1 MKLTRKGTCDACFMK
16 KHDGMCWILVAFTKY
31 PPLKK
36 KPRFLNKE
44 LFFLVMFSVQSQLYI
59 GSGSPPWKHQ
69 MMGRIE
75 DGEKLFTS
83 LQTLKMCRENGALNA
98 SLRRVAHRSTV
109 FKTRTSNAE

>member
-1 MKLTRKGTCDACFMK
+1 MMVCVGFWLLLQNT
-16 KHDGMCWILVAFTKY
+16 
-31 PPLKK
+31 PLKK

-44 LFFLVMFSVQSQLYI
+44 LFFFLVMFSVQSQLYI

-69 MMGRIE
+69 MMGRIQ

-83 LQTLKMCRENGALNA
+83 LQTLKMCLGNGALNA
-98 SLRRVAHRSTV
+98 SLRRVAHRGIV